1 MYFQNKGLWY
11 RETGGAN
18 STIDILTGN
27 NPHVGS
33 YDGGFKYI
41 NQFKELIPNFVP
53 VTVSSDTKTTK
64 TLGLFINNDLGTYN
78 ETLTGTQI
86 STVYINGVGGNGENL
101 AECYTL
107 TPIVILT
114 RIHIN

>member
-11 RETGGAN
+11 RETGGAQLLIYLLVI
-18 STIDILTGN
+18 THTLG
-27 NPHVGS
+27 HMMVGS
-33 YDGGFKYI
+33 NILISLK
-41 NQFKELIPNFVP
+41 LIPNFVP

-86 STVYINGVGGNGENL
+86 STVYKW
-101 AECYTL
+101 C
-107 TPIVILT
+107 
-114 RIHIN
+114 RW